1 MEWLMQPYRQMSL
14 QPAPVLRCSDPSPCP
29 SSLPRARHRTPRGF
43 FLATTC
49 LALGALVPTT
59 LALAHAEAREHV
71 EIEPSVLEREVRIAG
86 AARAKLATAPAAPAT
101 VPTQLAAPLPAYS
114 LLADGTTHDSA
125 SLMSRARKL
134 VEGGYDVTLAF
145 VDVSPETVARVRLEG
160 GGSLALVPVFVGTA
174 MSGLQIASMSPD
186 SPVRP
191 MGVEPGDVI
200 LSLNGYRMNEN
211 LESFYESN
219 FRKGGG
225 NVVVELLRGGK
236 RIVLDLW
243 WSGAY

>member
-1 MEWLMQPYRQMSL
+1 MQPYRQMSL

-59 LALAHAEAREHV
+59 LALAHAQAREHV

-86 AARAKLATAPAAPAT
+86 AARAKLATAPSTPAPM
-101 VPTQLAAPLPAYS
+101 QLAAPLPAYS
-114 LLADGTTHDSA
+114 LLADGKTHDSA
-125 SLMSRARKL
+125 SLMSRARGL
-134 VEGGYDVTLAF
+134 VEVGYDVTVAF
-145 VDVSPETVARVRLEG
+145 VDVAPETVTRLRLG
-160 GGSLALVPVFVGTA
+160 GGGAVSLVPLFVSDV

-186 SPVRP
+186 SPVRLL
-191 MGVEPGDVI
+191 GIEAGDVI

-211 LESFYESN
+211 LESFYESSFARN
-219 FRKGGG
+219 VGGH
-225 NVVVELLRGGK
+225 VVVELLRAGK